1 MAEHVATCT
10 RKGGTLM
17 GNTQELAV
25 VLDIGTAG
33 VRMLIGAFNEG
44 QPQVEIVGGH
54 SVPANGIRNGTI
66 YNLEDVQ
73 RSVMDCVTQL
83 EQSQGTLVHE
93 VIVSLSSERLR
104 FHRHS
109 YRLKVGDPTQG
120 KKGIII
126 RQEHVDRLYQRIREQ
141 FIEPDCEPL
150 HFHEQLFSLDEG
162 GQVKQPIGLS
172 SVVLAGSLA
181 GQYYPASIVANLRKV
196 VERSGLIMRNTV
208 SAGLASALAV
218 LNEDEKE
225 LGVLLI
231 DIGADMTDL
240 IAFQHGRM
248 QYAGSMV
255 LGAHRITR
263 DIAEALRVDVSIAEQ
278 IKRSFGGL
286 KTDAEE
292 KRQEQIEYTDFRN
305 VSCSVGT
312 TEVRQIVQPRV
323 EEMLQQIKQQIEK
336 ELLIGGLGG
345 GIVLTG
351 GGSRLQGFAQAVSQ
365 LFGKPARC
373 GRPLGFINAENYN
386 SANATTLG
394 LLRWQTDPSLY
405 QLYEREPH
413 RLQRWFKGLQ
423 KRTIKKVDRIIH

>member
-1 MAEHVATCT
+1 
-10 RKGGTLM
+10 M
-17 GNTQELAV
+17 GSTQDLAV
-25 VLDIGTAG
+25 VLDIGSAG
-33 VRMLIGAFNEG
+33 VRMLIGAFDEG

-73 RSVMDCVTQL
+73 RSVMECVTQL

-93 VIVSLSSERLR
+93 VIVSLSSEKLR

-109 YRLKVGDPTQG
+109 YRMKVGDPSQG

-126 RQEHVDRLYQRIREQ
+126 KQEHIDRLYQRIREQ
-141 FIEPDCEPL
+141 FIEPDSEPL

-162 GQVKQPIGLS
+162 GQIKQPAGLS
-172 SVVLAGSLA
+172 SVVLSGSLA
-181 GQYYPASIVANLRKV
+181 GQYYPASIIANLRKV
-196 VERSGLIMRNTV
+196 VERSGLIMRSTV

-218 LNEDEKE
+218 LNDDEKE

-240 IAFQHGRM
+240 IAFQHGRVL
-248 QYAGSMV
+248 YAGNLV

-263 DIAEALRVDVSIAEQ
+263 DIAEALRVDISIAEQ

-286 KTDAEE
+286 QPDAEE

-305 VSCSVGT
+305 TTCSVGT

-323 EEMLQQIKQQIEK
+323 EEMLQQIRKKGEK
-336 ELLIGGLGG
+336 ELVIGGLGG

-351 GGSRLQGFAQAVSQ
+351 GGSRLEGFEQAVSQ

-373 GRPLGFINAENYN
+373 GRPLGFINAENYT

-394 LLRWQTDPSLY
+394 LLRWQTDPALY
-405 QLYEREPH
+405 QLHEREPH
-413 RLQRWFKGLQ
+413 RMQRWFKGLQ